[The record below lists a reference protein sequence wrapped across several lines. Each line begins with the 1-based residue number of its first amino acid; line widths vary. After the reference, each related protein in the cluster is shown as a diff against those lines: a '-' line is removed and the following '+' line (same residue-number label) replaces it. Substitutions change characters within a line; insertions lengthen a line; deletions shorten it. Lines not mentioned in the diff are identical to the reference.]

1 MIIVALLCALSY
13 AQTEKLQ
20 KPKQMGGM
28 PNQMGGMYDPEEAME
43 TQMER
48 LEDAAEMAGAMGG
61 AFSPAAFG
69 NVGVNTGTAGS
80 TSITFPTSYMGNMGA
95 TANMGAFGA
104 YGEPG
109 EAAEAAAEAREDAAE
124 LAIEMAEDSMKMGM
138 NGMIPGGA
146 FGTITGVTSTT
157 TGSAASGTSSTASS
171 GSSGSSTTTTTT
183 TGTSGT
189 STTTGTSGT
198 STGSTA
204 VTTTTAVTTSTGVT
218 SSSTPT
224 TTTASTTTT
233 GSSGTSGT
241 SSSTTTTTGASSS
254 SGASSGA
261 STVDLTTL
269 RNCATI
275 TSPAQCAGLAYA
287 PMGEREMEVEME
299 PEFEYMCTWH
309 PYTNTCITA
318 EIDGRASLLPGVPT
332 PVTPTTV
339 NTGGSASSSANTASG
354 GLLPGGLL
362 PGVPAFG
369 FGGLEA
375 EELCMTITD
384 PQKCTYPCTWM
395 MAFCREIDVK
405 PLQQPK
411 SQEQQQPESWKLTP
425 EFVLLC
431 GLAFLISV
439 ALGACVGIKVLHR
452 NSSPASVRLVEID
465 DQYSRVV

>member
-1 MIIVALLCALSY
+1 MRYLLVALLCALSY

-28 PNQMGGMYDPEEAME
+28 PNQMGGLYDPEEAME

-48 LEDAAEMAGAMGG
+48 LEDAAEMAGAMGGAMGG

-189 STTTGTSGT
+189 SATTGTSGT
-198 STGSTA
+198 STGTSSGASSSSSGSTV
-204 VTTTTAVTTSTGVT
+204 VTTTTATSTGT
-218 SSSTPT
+218 
-224 TTTASTTTT
+224 
-233 GSSGTSGT
+233 T
-241 SSSTTTTTGASSS
+241 SSSTTPTTTVVTTTTAASSS

-275 TSPAQCAGLAYA
+275 TSPAQCAGLAYP

-318 EIDGRASLLPGVPT
+318 EIDGRAGLLPGVAT

-354 GLLPGGLL
+354 GFLPGLLPG
-362 PGVPAFG
+362 GVPAFG
-369 FGGLEA
+369 FGGIEA